1 VSFGDGFRLLNEVHA
16 SHVSWAVTW
25 HVTYDG
31 LDVGASVVNLWLYWL
46 LWYDALADTT
56 ACCIDHGWN
65 VVFAAS
71 FFTGDCGLDA
81 ILGAQEM
88 SNTAAFVLDLSWIVQ
103 LQEDVVDRFVA
114 LAVLGLDASS
124 IDVLNVTLDALASV
138 AACISRWTLEV
149 LHSLCLASLSA

>member
-16 SHVSWAVTW
+16 SHVSGAVTW
-25 HVTYDG
+25 HVAKDC
-31 LDVGASVVNLWLYWL
+31 LDVGASDNRWLFWL

-88 SNTAAFVLDLSWIVQ
+88 SNTAALVLDLSWIVQ
-103 LQEDVVDRFVA
+103 LQEDVVEWFVA

-149 LHSLCLASLSA
+149 LHGLCLASLSA